1 MNKQDKRS
9 IMKAL
14 GNLDLSE
21 EQALS
26 FIKNLVDYQMFKSP
40 RAYEMFCVDCGI
52 FYTSDMGVLVRKMKV
67 MSDDEVHKW
76 SEDFIDKCSYSKMTD
91 T

>member
-1 MNKQDKRS
+1 MDKQDKRS

-14 GNLDLSE
+14 GDLDLSD

-26 FIKNLVDYQMFKSP
+26 FIKNLADYQMFKAP

-67 MSDDEVHKW
+67 MSDDEIHKW
-76 SEDFIDKCSYSKMTD
+76 SGDFIEKCSYFEKVD